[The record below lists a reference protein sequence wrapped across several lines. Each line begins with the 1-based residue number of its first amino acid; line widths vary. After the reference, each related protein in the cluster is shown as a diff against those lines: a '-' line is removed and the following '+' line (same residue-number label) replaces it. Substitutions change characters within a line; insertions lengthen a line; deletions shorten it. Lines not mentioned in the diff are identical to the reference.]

1 MLFLL
6 LYHSCM
12 NFSSL
17 QKRVPGEV
25 RRTLDPASQPLRLS
39 PELQVRTPGMHT
51 TVLQLE
57 LEKSFCIVE
66 STFKSIFFCRNT
78 SDSKNYG
85 CEKLW
90 QNYRDWEDSYDVA
103 QEGIGLGYV
112 ATIYLSEISS

>member
-1 MLFLL
+1 
-6 LYHSCM
+6 
-12 NFSSL
+12 
-17 QKRVPGEV
+17 
-25 RRTLDPASQPLRLS
+25 
-39 PELQVRTPGMHT
+39 MHT

-66 STFKSIFFCRNT
+66 STFKSIFCRNT
-78 SDSKNYG
+78 SDSRNYG